1 MAKTLCAKIILKSR
15 DKNSSH
21 RKKEQYFSIFLF
33 LKRFYI
39 ITRSH
44 RTHLPL
50 PSSPSL
56 LFFTGKRTKSLGPRS
71 PSVSVLNFK
80 NDTFYYM
87 KKILKYNQSI
97 NQSISLCQHC
107 SLKYLQ
113 SSTIIILTKNTI
125 KQFHLGLPTH
135 FFIL

>member
-1 MAKTLCAKIILKSR
+1 MALKDCFINISFNHEISKRKMSCLLQSQNIMAKTLCAKIILMSR

-21 RKKEQYFSIFLF
+21 RWKKNNIFLF

-39 ITRSH
+39 ITRSP

-71 PSVSVLNFK
+71 PSVSILNFI

-87 KKILKYNQSI
+87 NKVLIYNQSI
-97 NQSISLCQHC
+97 NQ
-107 SLKYLQ
+107 YR
-113 SSTIIILTKNTI
+113 
-125 KQFHLGLPTH
+125 LGGH
-135 FFIL
+135 FARLL